1 MTIKTPPATKA
12 YRDNWDR
19 TFARVVQQE
28 ERLSCTQV
36 VEGSIPSSGSMYL
49 NDDGKVVVLI
59 KTLDGDIE
67 I

>member
-12 YRDNWDR
+12 YRDNFDLTFLSRDLPR
-19 TFARVVQQE
+19 TVSVADPDPI
-28 ERLSCTQV
+28 RLN
-36 VEGSIPSSGSMYL
+36 E
-49 NDDGKVVVLI
+49 DGKVVVLI

>member
-12 YRDNWDR
+12 YRDNFDLTFLSSDLPR
-19 TFARVVQQE
+19 TVSVADPDPI
-28 ERLSCTQV
+28 RLN
-36 VEGSIPSSGSMYL
+36 E
-49 NDDGKVVVLI
+49 DGKVVVLI